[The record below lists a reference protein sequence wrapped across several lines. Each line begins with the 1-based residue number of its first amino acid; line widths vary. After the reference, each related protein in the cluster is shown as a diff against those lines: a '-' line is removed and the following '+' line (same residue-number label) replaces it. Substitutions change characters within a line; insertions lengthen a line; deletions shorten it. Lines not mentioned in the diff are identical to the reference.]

1 MSFVLLAVLAGFVLA
16 AVGAYAVARIEL
28 KGGGAPRIGWR
39 FGLSAVQVYL
49 STFTVVQVAADVV
62 LSSAPLEEP
71 AVDAAKLLV
80 RVTLAAIVLWIPLA
94 LVNLGVAA
102 FVFRR
107 GDRDALA
114 VPLFAAATYAVA
126 LMAVLQSGWLAGPL

>member
-1 MSFVLLAVLAGFVLA
+1 MSFVLIAVVAGFVLA

-28 KGGGAPRIGWR
+28 QGGGSPRIGWR

-49 STFTVVQVAADVV
+49 STWTIVQVAADVV
-62 LSSAPLEEP
+62 LSTAPLEEP
-71 AVDAAKLLV
+71 GAGAAQLLV

-94 LVNLGVAA
+94 LVNLGIAGLL
-102 FVFRR
+102 FRR
-107 GDRDALA
+107 GDRDALP

-126 LMAVLQSGWLAGPL
+126 LMAILQSGWLEGPL